1 MELKQ
6 YPISRWKIL
15 LTNLIFHMMTISIG
29 HAVNGFNPLE
39 VDQKILSQLELDNY
53 SDNPDTELD
62 LYLEVTLN
70 GKNVGLVHF
79 IYDDNQL
86 WASTDV
92 LQQMGFILPSHIVTP
107 ISLNRI
113 PNLKV
118 DYNPR
123 QQTVSMIASIDMLNL
138 DMTVHSTHQH
148 KRLTTNTS
156 PGILLNYTLYGT
168 HDPNNDS
175 NLSAYTELRAF
186 NNSGVLSST
195 ALTTAKN
202 DTWDRSDWSAH
213 TVRLDTSW
221 RKSFPDS
228 LITMQAGDI
237 FTSALSWTRPTRLGG
252 LQIGSNFNLQPY
264 MVTTPL
270 PSFFGTATL
279 PSAVEL
285 YINGLKQFSTDVPAG
300 PFEFDTVPSFSGAGR
315 AQLVVTDALGQS
327 QTLDFSLYN
336 THQLLQSG
344 LSDWSFEIGAVR
356 EDYGIESFNYADD
369 IAASGTW
376 RYGVNDRF
384 TAETH
389 AEATS
394 GLQNAGIGGT
404 WLLGRTGGVL
414 FASLAGSEGQGK
426 SGTQYSA
433 SYSWNNRRFH
443 VGLNAIGT
451 HGSYRDIG
459 TQYGSAPAH
468 RSEQFLTG
476 YSTRSIGSFGLSYNQ
491 VTYDQQDAIQL
502 ASAYWSKNFGRR
514 LMLNV
519 NLTHD
524 FNNSDNSSAVI
535 GASMAL
541 GQNRSASSSLQ
552 QQGNGTFFVAD
563 ISQAEPN
570 SGGVGW
576 RAQTRNSAD
585 RNDMLAELSYLGRYG
600 QVKAGIA
607 TNEDDLSFYG
617 GSTGSLVMM
626 GGGLFPSR
634 RLNSSFAVVSTNGIA
649 NVPILLQNSPIG
661 STNSKGLLLV
671 SPLNA
676 YQENK
681 IGINPMDLPANMRI
695 DKVSID
701 ATPAEQSGMVVAL
714 DITPVNAASVILQD
728 DKNQVIP
735 VGSTVEMLSKQDVDV
750 PAAMVGFD
758 GEVYLDMLDAQNT
771 LQVTTPDSQVCH
783 VSFEYHSDHNDIP
796 LIGPFVCDEVQK

>member
-15 LTNLIFHMMTISIG
+15 LTNLIFHMMTVSIG
-29 HAVNGFNPLE
+29 HAINGFNPLE
-39 VDQKILSQLELDNY
+39 VDQKRLSQLELDNY
-53 SDNPDTELD
+53 SDSPDTELD

-79 IYDDNQL
+79 IYDKNQL
-86 WASTDV
+86 WASSAI
-92 LQQMGFILPSHIVTP
+92 LKQLGFILPPDTIDP
-107 ISLNRI
+107 IALNSL
-113 PNLKV
+113 PNIKI
-118 DYNPR
+118 DYNAR
-123 QQTVSMIASIDMLNL
+123 QQAVSIIAPLNL
-138 DMTVHSTHQH
+138 LDLKATVHSTRSN

-168 HDPNNDS
+168 HDPNDDS
-175 NLSAYTELRAF
+175 DLSAYTELRAF

-202 DTWDRSDWSAH
+202 DTWDGGDWNAH

-237 FTSALSWTRPTRLGG
+237 LTSALSWTRPTRLGG

-270 PSFFGTATL
+270 PSFFGSATL
-279 PSAVEL
+279 PSSVEL
-285 YINGLKQFSTDVPAG
+285 YVNGLKQYSGDVPAG
-300 PFEFDTVPSFSGAGR
+300 PFELNTYPSFSGAGT
-315 AQLVVTDALGQS
+315 AQLVITDALGQS
-327 QTLDFSLYN
+327 STVNFSLYDA
-336 THQLLQSG
+336 HRLLQPG
-344 LSDWSFEIGAVR
+344 LSDWSVELGTVR
-356 EDYGIESFNYADD
+356 EKYGMKSFDYGDD

-376 RYGVNDRF
+376 HYGVNDRF

-414 FASLAGSEGQGK
+414 FASLAGSESQGK

-433 SYSWNNRRFH
+433 SYSWNNRRFY

-451 HGSYRDIG
+451 DGNYRDVG

-468 RSEQFLTG
+468 RSEQFSTG

-514 LMLNV
+514 FMLNV

-524 FNNSDNSSAVI
+524 FNNSENSSAVI

-541 GQNRSASSSLQ
+541 GQNQSASSSLQ
-552 QQGNGTFFVAD
+552 RQGNGTFFVAD

-570 SGGVGW
+570 SGGIGW

-600 QVKAGIA
+600 QVKAGIT

-695 DKVSID
+695 DNVNID

-735 VGSTVEMLSKQDVDV
+735 VGSTVEMLSKKDV

-758 GEVYLDMLDAQNT
+758 GEVYLDMLDAQNI
-771 LQVTTPDSQVCH
+771 LQVTTPDSKVCH

-796 LIGPFVCDEVQK
+796 LIGPLVCDEVQK

>member
-15 LTNLIFHMMTISIG
+15 LTNLIFHMMTISVG
-29 HAVNGFNPLE
+29 HAINGFNPLE
-39 VDQKILSQLELDNY
+39 VDQKRLSQLELDNY

-79 IYDDNQL
+79 IYDKNQL

-123 QQTVSMIASIDMLNL
+123 QQTVSMIAPIDMLNL

-148 KRLTTNTS
+148 KHLTTNTS
-156 PGILLNYTLYGT
+156 PGLLLNYTLYGT
-168 HDPNNDS
+168 HDPNDDS
-175 NLSAYTELRAF
+175 DLSTYTELRAF

-202 DTWDRSDWSAH
+202 DTWDGGDWNAH

-221 RKSFPDS
+221 SKSFPDK
-228 LITMQAGDI
+228 LVTVRVGDI
-237 FTSALSWTRPTRLGG
+237 LTGALSWTRSTRLGG
-252 LQIGSNFNLQPY
+252 VQFGTNFDLQPY
-264 MVTTPL
+264 LTTSPL
-270 PSFFGTATL
+270 PSFFGSATL
-279 PSAVEL
+279 PSSVEL
-285 YINGLKQFSTDVPAG
+285 YVNGLKQYSGDVPAG
-300 PFEFDTVPSFSGAGR
+300 PFELNTSPSFSGAGT
-315 AQLVVTDALGQS
+315 AQLVITDALGQS
-327 QTLDFSLYN
+327 STVNFSLYDA
-336 THQLLQSG
+336 HRLLQSG
-344 LSDWSFEIGAVR
+344 LSDWSVELGTVR
-356 EDYGIESFNYADD
+356 EKYGMKSFDYGDD

-414 FASLAGSEGQGK
+414 FASLAGSESQGK

-443 VGLNAIGT
+443 IGLNAIGT
-451 HGSYRDIG
+451 DGNYRDVG

-468 RSEQFLTG
+468 RNEQFSTG

-552 QQGNGTFFVAD
+552 KHNGTFFVAD

-626 GGGLFPSR
+626 GGGFFPSR

-661 STNSKGLLLV
+661 NTNSKGLLLV

-735 VGSTVEMLSKQDVDV
+735 VGSTVEMLSKKDV

-758 GEVYLDMLDAQNT
+758 GEVYLDMLDAQNI
-771 LQVTTPDSQVCH
+771 LQVTTPDGKVCH